1 LYLTVIFAFL
11 KIVFSSY
18 VLHFGGKNMP
28 ANINTL
34 CVHGAKD
41 VNNTTGAVTVP
52 VYQTATFAH
61 PSVGQST
68 GYDYSRLQNP
78 TRDALEKAVA
88 ALDGGIDAMAF
99 SSGMAAITVLCE
111 LFSPGDHIIATNDL
125 YGGSVRLLDNIV
137 KKNGIEVNYID
148 TGNLELVKSAINP
161 NTKAL
166 FVESPSNP
174 MMQVSDISALAA
186 ISKENGF
193 LLIVDNTFLTPIYQQ
208 PLSLGADVVVY
219 SGTKY
224 LGGHNDTLSGFLVIK
239 KDRAKLTEKLRFIYK
254 TIGACLA
261 PWDCFLVQ
269 RGLKTLALR
278 MERIT
283 ENARKIACWL
293 RERKEVEK
301 VLYCGQSGMI
311 SFVTDSEK
319 TAVRILENVKI
330 ISFAESLGGVET
342 LITYPIMQTHAD
354 VPVKVREALG
364 INERLLRLSVG
375 IEYADDLIAD
385 LEAAF

>member
-1 LYLTVIFAFL
+1 MKASENL
-11 KIVFSSY
+11 S
-18 VLHFGGKNMP
+18 
-28 ANINTL
+28 TL
-34 CVHGAKD
+34 CVHGVKD
-41 VNNTTGAVTVP
+41 VNNTTGAITVP
-52 VYQTATFAH
+52 IYQSATFAH
-61 PSVGQST
+61 LSVGEST

-78 TRDALEKAVA
+78 TRDALEKTIA
-88 ALDGGIDAMAF
+88 ALDGGIDALAF
-99 SSGMAAITVLCE
+99 SSGMAAISVLCE

-137 KKNGIEVNYID
+137 KKNGVEVDYIN
-148 TGNLELVKSAINP
+148 TGDSKLVKSKIKP

-174 MMQVSDISALAA
+174 MMQVSDIAELAK

-193 LLIVDNTFLTPIYQQ
+193 LLVVDNTFLTPIFQK
-208 PLSLGADVVVY
+208 PLSLGADVVLY

-224 LGGHNDTLSGFLVIK
+224 LGGHNDTLAGFLVINRGK
-239 KDRAKLTEKLRFIYK
+239 ADLSEKLRFIYK

-261 PWDCFLVQ
+261 PWDCFLIQ

-283 ENARKIACWL
+283 ENARKIAAWL
-293 RERKEVEK
+293 GTRPEVEK
-301 VLYCGQSGMI
+301 VLYCGKSGMI
-311 SFVTDSEK
+311 SFVTDSEER
-319 TAVRILENVKI
+319 AVKILGNVKI
-330 ISFAESLGGVET
+330 IAFAESLGGVET

-354 VPVKVREALG
+354 VPEKVREALG

-385 LEAAF
+385 LEAALS